1 MGKGSTPRP
10 FDVDADTYSDNWERT
25 FGQTKPTGSL
35 TKVENENGKSSQS
48 NQQGQRSPEGVD
60 Q

>member
-10 FDVDADTYSDNWERT
+10 FEIDSETYSSNWERT
-25 FGQTKPTGSL
+25 FGQAKSDDSL
-35 TKVENENGKSSQS
+35 TKVENENGQGSQF
-48 NQQGQRSPEGVD
+48 NQQGQGSPERVD